1 MRKGLSFLIFWYN
14 ICKKGVSILEEKE
27 VHLVK
32 RVSKELGM
40 TYKELGEEIGY
51 SESNLRRSVSTNQ
64 ISLQLKKALELYLE
78 IRRLKLKEKKSSE
91 LKDILKTL
99 ILE

>member
-1 MRKGLSFLIFWYN
+1 M
-14 ICKKGVSILEEKE
+14 EEKE

-51 SESNLRRSVSTNQ
+51 SESTLRKSVSENRIT
-64 ISLQLKKALELYLE
+64 IQLEKAIELYL
-78 IRRLKLKEKKSSE
+78 
-91 LKDILKTL
+91 KTL
-99 ILE
+99 EFQKDRNELEKIKENIRTLFKISRT

>member
-1 MRKGLSFLIFWYN
+1 MEN
-14 ICKKGVSILEEKE
+14 KE

-32 RVSKELGM
+32 RVSKELGL

-64 ISLQLKKALELYLE
+64 LSLQLKKALELYLE
-78 IRRLKLKEKKSSE
+78 NARFKQKEKETKE
-91 LKDILKTL
+91 LKDILKAL
-99 ILE
+99 ISN